1 MTGFASKSSISFGFE
16 FSWKIGKM
24 FCYWLYI
31 LPGFFS
37 LSDSSLRK
45 ILFFPFFLTIRS
57 IVIEDWKSVIFTTI
71 YQDALV
77 NFSKLCCVS
86 EFI

>member
-1 MTGFASKSSISFGFE
+1 MMRFGSKSLISFGFE

-45 ILFFPFFLTIRS
+45 ILFFPTNSIRS
-57 IVIEDWKSVIFTTI
+57 IVIEDWKSKV
-71 YQDALV
+71 
-77 NFSKLCCVS
+77 
-86 EFI
+86 